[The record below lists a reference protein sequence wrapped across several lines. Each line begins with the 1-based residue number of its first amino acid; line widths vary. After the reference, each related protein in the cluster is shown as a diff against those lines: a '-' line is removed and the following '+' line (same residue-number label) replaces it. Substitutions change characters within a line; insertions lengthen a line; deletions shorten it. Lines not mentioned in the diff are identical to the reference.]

1 MMQDQQKN
9 LGFIVIAAALGVGL
23 VLTGCGRHGARG
35 PQEMGPPEVG
45 FFTVSEQPLE
55 LTTVLPGRTSAFR
68 EAQIRPQVNGLILER
83 VFEEG
88 ADVKVGDRLYQID
101 PAPYQAAVD
110 QAKAAVAM
118 AEASLPALRSREARM
133 KDLVTT
139 RAVGQQDYDDA
150 LAALKQAEAQ
160 RESGKAAL
168 ASAQINLS
176 YTPIHAPVA
185 GRIGRSAVTEGAL
198 VTAYQPIP
206 LATIRQL
213 DPIYLDVTQSTAELL
228 RLKRRLADGRLSEEG
243 TDLATVTIL
252 QEDGIPYPHEGTL
265 AFRDVTV
272 DPSTAS
278 VVLRIVVPNPE
289 NALLPGM
296 FLRAILKE
304 GVRRQAILVPQQSV
318 NRNPK
323 GQPFSWVVTADGK
336 ADVRMLEVDQAIGN
350 QWHITSG
357 LAAGDRV
364 ILEGIQRLRPG
375 IAVKAV
381 EITASKSEAPATRSD
396 TPATQSH

>member
-1 MMQDQQKN
+1 MMQDRQPKTHS
-9 LGFIVIAAALGVGL
+9 FILATALGVGL
-23 VLTGCGRHGARG
+23 VLTGCGRRGGRG
-35 PQEMGPPEVG
+35 PQDMGPPEVG
-45 FFTVSEQPLE
+45 FLTVTEQPLE

-88 ADVKVGDRLYQID
+88 AAVKAGDLLYRIE
-101 PAPYQAAVD
+101 PAPYQAVVD
-110 QAKAAVAM
+110 QARAAVAM

-133 KDLVTT
+133 KELVAT

-160 RESGKAAL
+160 LTASKAAL
-168 ASAQINLS
+168 ASAEINLS

-198 VTAYQPIP
+198 VTAYQPVP

-228 RLKRRLADGRLSEEG
+228 RIKRRLADGRLSEDG
-243 TDLATVTIL
+243 ADMATVTIL
-252 QEDGIPYPHEGTL
+252 QEDGIAYPQEGTL
-265 AFRDVTV
+265 AFREVTV

-278 VVLRIVVPNPE
+278 VVLRIVVPNPDG
-289 NALLPGM
+289 ALLPGM

-304 GVRRQAILVPQQSV
+304 GVRSKAILVPQQGVS
-318 NRNPK
+318 RNPK
-323 GQPFSWVVTADGK
+323 GEPFAWVVTADGT
-336 ADVRMLEVDQAIGN
+336 ADVRMLEIDQAIGN

-375 IAVKAV
+375 SPVKAV
-381 EITASKSEAPATRSD
+381 AIEKETKNEELENDYGR
-396 TPATQSH
+396 

>member
-1 MMQDQQKN
+1 MMQDQRKN
-9 LGFIVIAAALGVGL
+9 HGFIIRTAILGIGFV
-23 VLTGCGRHGARG
+23 VFTGCGQRGARG
-35 PQEMGPPEVG
+35 PQDMGPPEVG
-45 FFTVSEQPLE
+45 VFTVTEQPLE

-68 EAQIRPQVNGLILER
+68 EAQIRPQVNGLIRER

-88 ADVKVGDRLYQID
+88 AEVKAGDRLYQID

-118 AEASLPALRSREARM
+118 AEASLPALRSRETRM
-133 KDLVTT
+133 KELAST

-150 LAALKQAEAQ
+150 LAALRQAEAQ
-160 RESGKAAL
+160 RASSLAAL
-168 ASAQINLS
+168 ASAEINLS

-198 VTAYQPIP
+198 VTAYQPVP

-228 RLKRRLADGRLSEEG
+228 RLKRRLADGRLSEDG
-243 TDLATVTIL
+243 ADMATVTIL

-265 AFRDVTV
+265 AFRDVSV

-278 VVLRIVVPNPE
+278 VVLRIVVPNPDG
-289 NALLPGM
+289 ALLPGM

-304 GVRRQAILVPQQSV
+304 GIRRQAILVPQQSV
-318 NRNPK
+318 RRNPK
-323 GQPFSWVVTADGK
+323 GQPFTWVVTADGK
-336 ADVRMLEVDQAIGN
+336 ADVRMLELDQAIGN

-357 LAAGDRV
+357 LTAGDRV
-364 ILEGIQRLRPG
+364 IQEGIQRLRPG
-375 IAVKAV
+375 TPVKVVDMASTNQPAK
-381 EITASKSEAPATRSD
+381 TATETR
-396 TPATQSH
+396 

>member
-1 MMQDQQKN
+1 MMQDQRKKH
-9 LGFIVIAAALGVGL
+9 GFIVLTAAIGVGL
-23 VLTGCGRHGARG
+23 ALTGCGRRGTRG

-45 FFTVSEQPLE
+45 FFTVTEQPLE
-55 LTTVLPGRTSAFR
+55 LTTALPGRTSSFR

-88 ADVKVGDRLYQID
+88 ANVKVGDRLYQID

-133 KDLVTT
+133 KELVAT
-139 RAVGQQDYDDA
+139 RAVGQQDYDDV

-160 RESGKAAL
+160 QESGKAVL
-168 ASAQINLS
+168 ASAEINLS
-176 YTPIHAPVA
+176 HTPIHAPVA

-243 TDLATVTIL
+243 ADLATVTIL
-252 QEDGIPYPHEGTL
+252 QEDGIPYPHAGTL

-323 GQPFSWVVTADGK
+323 GQPFAWVVTADGK

-364 ILEGIQRLRPG
+364 IQEGIQRLRPG

-381 EITASKSEAPATRSD
+381 EITEEAKD
-396 TPATQSH
+396 L